1 MAPMFIVLVVALLF
15 SAPIGIA
22 LAITCVTA
30 ALTNPVVPIN
40 LNYIF
45 RNMVSGIDSYPL
57 LAIPLF
63 ILSGIIM
70 ARGGISKKLFDF
82 FAYFIGD
89 RRAGMPITVVVTC
102 LFYGAISGSSPATTA
117 AVGAMAIP
125 LLIKLGYDKV
135 FVTALVAIAG
145 GLGVIIPPSIP
156 FIVYGLASSQ
166 SVGKLFIAGVLPG
179 ITIGCCLMFCSWLYC
194 VRHGEDKEKLN
205 QNFSELHEK
214 TFAQMFYDSF
224 WALLTPVF
232 ILGGIYGGF
241 VTPTEA
247 ANVSVI
253 YSLIIS
259 LFVYKSMTWKDIVP
273 ALRETAKTFA
283 PMMIIVSAATVFSRV
298 LTLLEIPQDLVA
310 SMSEHLVNKLVF
322 LLIVNIILLFVG
334 MFFETLTAILIL
346 TPIFLPL
353 ITTLGVDPI
362 HFGVIMVVNLAIGFV
377 TPPVG
382 VNLFVASGMTGIPV
396 LSIAKRAIPFLVG
409 FLFALMLIT
418 FIPWLSLVLIS

>member
-1 MAPMFIVLVVALLF
+1 MAPVVIVLITALFL

-22 LAITCVTA
+22 LGISCVTA
-30 ALTNPVVPIN
+30 AWSNPDVPIS

-70 ARGGISKKLFDF
+70 ARGGISKRLFDF
-82 FAYFIGD
+82 FSYFVGD
-89 RRAGMPITVVVTC
+89 KTAGMPITVVITC

-135 FVTALVAIAG
+135 FVTALVATAG

-156 FIVYGLASSQ
+156 FIIYGLASSE
-166 SVGKLFIAGVLPG
+166 SVGKLFISGILPG
-179 ITIGCCLMFCSWLYC
+179 ITIGIFLIFCSWLYC
-194 VRHGEDKEKLN
+194 VRYGEDKDRLR
-205 QNFSELHEK
+205 QNFAELHQT
-214 TFAQMFYDSF
+214 TFLRMASNSF

-259 LFVYKSMTWKDIVP
+259 LFVYKSMTLRDIIP
-273 ALRETAKTFA
+273 ALRETVKTFG
-283 PMMIIVSAATVFSRV
+283 PMMIIVAAATVFSRV
-298 LTLLEIPQDLVA
+298 LTILAIPQTLVA
-310 SMSEHLVNKLVF
+310 TMSEHFTSKLMF
-322 LLIVNIILLFVG
+322 LLAVNLILLFVG
-334 MFFETLTAILIL
+334 CFFETLTAILIL

-353 ITTLGVDPI
+353 VKAMGIDPI

-396 LSIAKRAIPFLVG
+396 LNIAKKAVPFLIG
-409 FLFALMLIT
+409 FLAALMLIT
-418 FIPWLSLVLIS
+418 FIPWLSLALL